1 MLNYDVVKN
10 WDFGSIV
17 QTYTERDSM
26 LYALGLG
33 IGADAVDGG
42 QLQYVYEKDLR
53 TVPTMATVLGSPGFW
68 WRDTRTG
75 VDWVKLVHG
84 EQAIR
89 VFKPLPTTATVVA
102 HNRVMSITDKGAGR
116 GAIAVIK
123 REIRDQSSGE
133 LLAEVVH
140 GSFLRGDGGYSEA
153 SGGGPAPSDPG
164 PPALPAPPES
174 AAHLEVE
181 FATLEQQALIYRLS
195 GDYNPLH
202 ADPDVARAAGFN
214 RPILHGLCTYGMA
227 AHAVLRAVTGYDASR
242 IRSFAVR
249 FTAPVIPGETIR
261 FQLWERDSSSFHLR
275 ARVHRAGEATVVLN
289 NGVVEL
295 A

>member
-1 MLNYDVVKN
+1 MLNYDAVKN

-68 WRDTRTG
+68 WRDTRTR

-84 EQAIR
+84 EQSVR

-102 HNRVMSITDKGAGR
+102 HNRVMSITDKGTGK

-140 GSFLRGDGGYSEA
+140 GSFLRGDGGYSAA
-153 SGGGPAPSDPG
+153 SGGGSAPSDPS
-164 PPALPAPPES
+164 PPALPAPPDG
-174 AAHLEVE
+174 APQLEVE
-181 FATLEQQALIYRLS
+181 LATLEQQALIYRLS

-227 AHAVLRAVTGYDASR
+227 AHAVLRGVTGYDASR

-275 ARVHRAGEATVVLN
+275 ARIEARDIVVLN

-295 A
+295 V

>member
-1 MLNYDVVKN
+1 MLNYDAVKN
-10 WDFGSIV
+10 WDFGPIV
-17 QTYTERDSM
+17 QTYTQRDSM

-33 IGADAVDGG
+33 IGADAVASGE
-42 QLQYVYEKDLR
+42 LRYVYEKDLC

-68 WRDTRTG
+68 WRDARTG

-89 VFKPLPTTATVVA
+89 VFKPLPTAATIVA

-123 REIRDQSSGE
+123 REIREQSSGE

-140 GSFLRGDGGYSEA
+140 GSFLRGEGGYSVN
-153 SGGGPAPSDPG
+153 SDGGSAAPSDPG
-164 PPALPAPPES
+164 PPALPAPPDG
-174 AAHLEVE
+174 APHLEVE
-181 FATLEQQALIYRLS
+181 LATLEQQALIYRLS

-202 ADPDVARAAGFN
+202 ADPDVARAAGFK

-227 AHAVLRAVTGYDASR
+227 AHAVLRVVTAYDAAR
-242 IRSFAVR
+242 LRSFAVR
-249 FTAPVIPGETIR
+249 FTSPVFPGETIR
-261 FQLWERDSSSFHLR
+261 FQLWERDSASFHLR
-275 ARVHRAGEATVVLN
+275 ARVDARDVVVLN
-289 NGVVEL
+289 NGLVEL
-295 A
+295 V